1 MLMYRYSD
9 KIGNVFELLD
19 EEPRLLFSNNG
30 KSSLGATATAPQQLE
45 KALSDQEYMH
55 LVSAFNA
62 AIDNKVFHRE
72 LCNNCSGTILTEE
85 NGQQKRYILSASSPD
100 MPALEAALLACIR

>member
-9 KIGNVFELLD
+9 KTGNVFTLLD
-19 EEPRLLFSNNG
+19 EEPRLLFSSPQQARG
-30 KSSLGATATAPQQLE
+30 ESATALQPLQT
-45 KALSDQEYMH
+45 ALSAEQFME
-55 LVSAFNA
+55 LVSAFEA

-85 NGQQKRYILSASSPD
+85 NGQQRRYILSALSPD
-100 MPALEAALLACIR
+100 RPVLEAALLACLR